1 MYERAST
8 WAKRR
13 ASAAEVAAA
22 RLLSLTMRSKSHAW
36 NRRAELQ
43 ARDAKPRTSL
53 FECACSA
60 SGRRTTDDVGTW
72 QMNSRAFVHA
82 RRDRS
87 DSMGTERAME
97 PPVMPLLNLSHALGL
112 QPQPPAQ
119 LSPRALISSPRS
131 PRSTSASPRAGSQSP
146 RAPWV
151 SSK

>member
-8 WAKRR
+8 WVKRR
-13 ASAAEVAAA
+13 ASTAEVAAA
-22 RLLSLTMRSKSHAW
+22 RLLSLTMPLHAW
-36 NRRAELQ
+36 KQTRPELQ
-43 ARDAKPRTSL
+43 GTPNRGPCEKSKLTTRYSDNWQTVTDAVHD
-53 FECACSA
+53 
-60 SGRRTTDDVGTW
+60 RRG
-72 QMNSRAFVHA
+72 
-82 RRDRS
+82 RS